1 MAKNIEPKLKK
12 IGDYLKLEE
21 DTVFTIPEYQR
32 AYSWGIDNCDKLWQ
46 DINDFVESES
56 KDRYFFG
63 TIIINCQDND
73 TKYGLIDGQ
82 QRTTTFLLLL
92 KALLVRINIAIER
105 TASDEDSASLCRGLQ
120 ERRRRIMG
128 ILYKAETEDI
138 SDKPDAAKD
147 AEICRRGIILE
158 NFSINE
164 QYKTELST
172 ILQATDY
179 ASAEARVI
187 KIKYKQKDNRYTNFF
202 RNFKFFYGNISELS
216 DSQLNSIAK
225 SITDNCEVIE
235 IKSWQVEQAIT
246 MFNSLNSDGL
256 PLYDSDII
264 SAKLYAE
271 AEKRGKEKEFAD
283 LWKQLNNCI
292 NELESTRI
300 ADINSILMARFL
312 NAGEYKFFPE
322 VILAANLTDGTKD
335 FDELTLFHE
344 SLQSGQT
351 WNKSIGNF
359 QFNISRHA
367 SKNVLNQYDRLP
379 RIERIYLAHIK
390 FDESVCEL
398 MRIDG
403 NHRLSAADD
412 VPIDFTLPFCL
423 LLFRNPSENDQFTRA
438 IFHNIN
444 AKQIPLKL
452 EENLK
457 VILESPQVF
466 SDDTLIRD
474 PSFGWKYYLAR
485 KTLQSVDFSY
495 FPAISSYISQAKCS
509 FFVDLFGFLLKNQS
523 VEENDSAISKVR
535 TQLVEVERALI
546 ESEITATTTNIA
558 VIGALAYYRLTNES
572 KYRGF
577 LSWIKKNNIG
587 NVEKLHIDDV
597 INLYDEIYKYVP
609 KKVFLARWYPAET
622 DAEYKQ
628 SVYRIDAIKEVID
641 ELGLQLTDLG
651 TRDTGTFDIREVM
664 YHDIRECDI
673 FIADLT
679 GARHNVMIEV
689 GYALKHIDTGRMV
702 FYFQETDSCK
712 NVPFDV
718 NHFSYDKIED
728 SVEIKAKTKARIMK
742 ILEQAKNGEI

>member
-1 MAKNIEPKLKK
+1 MSKNIEPKLKK

-147 AEICRRGIILE
+147 SEICHREIILE

-202 RNFKFFYGNISELS
+202 RNFKFFYGKISELS

-283 LWKQLNNCI
+283 LWKKLNNCI

-300 ADINSILMARFL
+300 ADINSILMQYMYYIRTVNKETISETGAINVTTPGLRRYFTEINKMPITDPIGMCSDMVKLAKVWKKVSEYPQMKVLLKFNENTKLFLASYFFRFDEDNITEEFVEPILECLLRLFSLLELVDVGYSSKYFKTFLFGTEVKLVSKSTTVDAITQDFNEHIRSNWDKETIWAALHDYDGNVLVYL
-312 NAGEYKFFPE
+312 NEFLFAKEKGLSFT
-322 VILAANLTDGTKD
+322 LGTKYD
-335 FDELTLFHE
+335 IEHIMPY
-344 SLQSGQT
+344 SGNNLQEIRKDAEIDSEEEFYGVV
-351 WNKSIGNF
+351 NKLGNKILLEEKINRAIGN
-359 QFNISRHA
+359 
-367 SKNVLNQYDRLP
+367 
-379 RIERIYLAHIK
+379 EW
-390 FDESVCEL
+390 
-398 MRIDG
+398 
-403 NHRLSAADD
+403 
-412 VPIDFTLPFCL
+412 
-423 LLFRNPSENDQFTRA
+423 FRTKVST
-438 IFHNIN
+438 
-444 AKQIPLKL
+444 KL
-452 EENLK
+452 ENK
-457 VILESPQVF
+457 TGYIDS
-466 SDDTLIRD
+466 
-474 PSFGWKYYLAR
+474 KYPIA
-485 KTLQSVDFSY
+485 
-495 FPAISSYISQAKCS
+495 
-509 FFVDLFGFLLKNQS
+509 
-523 VEENDSAISKVR
+523 
-535 TQLVEVERALI
+535 RAL
-546 ESEITATTTNIA
+546 
-558 VIGALAYYRLTNES
+558 VS
-572 KYRGF
+572 KYQ
-577 LSWIKKNNIG
+577 SANKPYWKK
-587 NVEKLHIDDV
+587 DD
-597 INLYDEIYKYVP
+597 IMST
-609 KKVFLARWYPAET
+609 T
-622 DAEYKQ
+622 DKA
-628 SVYRIDAIKEVID
+628 SDRIV
-641 ELGLQLTDLG
+641 
-651 TRDTGTFDIREVM
+651 RF
-664 YHDIRECDI
+664 I
-673 FIADLT
+673 F
-679 GARHNVMIEV
+679 
-689 GYALKHIDTGRMV
+689 
-702 FYFQETDSCK
+702 
-712 NVPFDV
+712 
-718 NHFSYDKIED
+718 
-728 SVEIKAKTKARIMK
+728 
-742 ILEQAKNGEI
+742 GE

>member
-1 MAKNIEPKLKK
+1 MRILGALIIVISFGK
-12 IGDYLKLEE
+12 
-21 DTVFTIPEYQR
+21 
-32 AYSWGIDNCDKLWQ
+32 

-202 RNFKFFYGNISELS
+202 RNFKFFYGKISELS

-271 AEKRGKEKEFAD
+271 AEKIGKEKEFAD

-300 ADINSILMARFL
+300 ADINSILMQYMYYIRTVNKETISETGAINVTTPGLRRYFTEVNKMPITDPIGMCSDMVKLVKVWKKVSEYPQMKVLLKFNENTKLFLASYFFRFDEDNITEELVEPILECLLRLFSLLELVDVGYSSKYFKTFLFGAEVKLVSKSTTVDAITQDFNEHIRSNWDKETIWAALHDYDGNVLVYL
-312 NAGEYKFFPE
+312 NEFLFAKEKGLSFT
-322 VILAANLTDGTKD
+322 LGTKYD
-335 FDELTLFHE
+335 IEHIMPY
-344 SLQSGQT
+344 SGNNLQEIRKDAEIDSEEEFYGVV
-351 WNKSIGNF
+351 NKLGNKILLEEKINRAIGN
-359 QFNISRHA
+359 
-367 SKNVLNQYDRLP
+367 
-379 RIERIYLAHIK
+379 EW
-390 FDESVCEL
+390 
-398 MRIDG
+398 
-403 NHRLSAADD
+403 
-412 VPIDFTLPFCL
+412 
-423 LLFRNPSENDQFTRA
+423 FRTKVST
-438 IFHNIN
+438 
-444 AKQIPLKL
+444 KL
-452 EENLK
+452 ENK
-457 VILESPQVF
+457 TGYIDS
-466 SDDTLIRD
+466 
-474 PSFGWKYYLAR
+474 KYPIA
-485 KTLQSVDFSY
+485 
-495 FPAISSYISQAKCS
+495 
-509 FFVDLFGFLLKNQS
+509 
-523 VEENDSAISKVR
+523 
-535 TQLVEVERALI
+535 RAL
-546 ESEITATTTNIA
+546 
-558 VIGALAYYRLTNES
+558 VS
-572 KYRGF
+572 KYQ
-577 LSWIKKNNIG
+577 SANKPYWKK
-587 NVEKLHIDDV
+587 DD
-597 INLYDEIYKYVP
+597 IMS
-609 KKVFLARWYPAET
+609 AT
-622 DAEYKQ
+622 DKA
-628 SVYRIDAIKEVID
+628 SDRIVS
-641 ELGLQLTDLG
+641 
-651 TRDTGTFDIREVM
+651 F
-664 YHDIRECDI
+664 I
-673 FIADLT
+673 F
-679 GARHNVMIEV
+679 
-689 GYALKHIDTGRMV
+689 
-702 FYFQETDSCK
+702 
-712 NVPFDV
+712 
-718 NHFSYDKIED
+718 
-728 SVEIKAKTKARIMK
+728 
-742 ILEQAKNGEI
+742 GE

>member
-202 RNFKFFYGNISELS
+202 RNFKFFYGKISELS

-300 ADINSILMARFL
+300 ADINSILMQYMYYIRTVNKETISETGAINVTTPGLRRYFTEINKMPITDPIGMCSDMVKLAKVWKKVSEYPQMKVLLKFNENTKLFLASYFFRFDEDNITEELVEPILECLLRLFSLLELVDVGYSSKYFKTFLFGAEVKLVSKSTTVDAITQDFNEHIRSNWDKETIWAALHDYDGNVLVYL
-312 NAGEYKFFPE
+312 NEFLFAKEKGLSFT
-322 VILAANLTDGTKD
+322 LGTKYD
-335 FDELTLFHE
+335 IEHIMPY
-344 SLQSGQT
+344 SGNNLQEIRKDAEIDSEEEFYGVV
-351 WNKSIGNF
+351 NKLGNKILLEEKINRAIGN
-359 QFNISRHA
+359 
-367 SKNVLNQYDRLP
+367 
-379 RIERIYLAHIK
+379 E
-390 FDESVCEL
+390 C
-398 MRIDG
+398 
-403 NHRLSAADD
+403 
-412 VPIDFTLPFCL
+412 
-423 LLFRNPSENDQFTRA
+423 FRTKVST
-438 IFHNIN
+438 
-444 AKQIPLKL
+444 KL
-452 EENLK
+452 ENK
-457 VILESPQVF
+457 TGYIDS
-466 SDDTLIRD
+466 
-474 PSFGWKYYLAR
+474 KYPIA
-485 KTLQSVDFSY
+485 
-495 FPAISSYISQAKCS
+495 
-509 FFVDLFGFLLKNQS
+509 
-523 VEENDSAISKVR
+523 
-535 TQLVEVERALI
+535 RAL
-546 ESEITATTTNIA
+546 
-558 VIGALAYYRLTNES
+558 VS
-572 KYRGF
+572 KYQ
-577 LSWIKKNNIG
+577 SANKPYWKK
-587 NVEKLHIDDV
+587 DD
-597 INLYDEIYKYVP
+597 IMS
-609 KKVFLARWYPAET
+609 AT
-622 DAEYKQ
+622 DKA
-628 SVYRIDAIKEVID
+628 SDRTVR
-641 ELGLQLTDLG
+641 
-651 TRDTGTFDIREVM
+651 F
-664 YHDIRECDI
+664 I
-673 FIADLT
+673 F
-679 GARHNVMIEV
+679 
-689 GYALKHIDTGRMV
+689 
-702 FYFQETDSCK
+702 
-712 NVPFDV
+712 
-718 NHFSYDKIED
+718 
-728 SVEIKAKTKARIMK
+728 
-742 ILEQAKNGEI
+742 GE

>member
-46 DINDFVESES
+46 DISDFVESES

-202 RNFKFFYGNISELS
+202 RNFKFFYGKISELS

-271 AEKRGKEKEFAD
+271 AEIRGKEKEFAD

-300 ADINSILMARFL
+300 ADINSILMQYMYYIRTVNKETISETGAINVTTPGLRRYFTEINKMPITDPIGMCSDMVKLAKVWKKVSEYPQMKVLLKFNENTKLFLASYFFRFDEDNITEELVEPILECLLRLFSLLELVDVGYSSKYFKTFLFGAEVKLVSKSTTVDAITQDFNEHIRFNWDKETIWAALHDYDGNVLVYL
-312 NAGEYKFFPE
+312 NEFLFAKEKGLSFT
-322 VILAANLTDGTKD
+322 LGTKYD
-335 FDELTLFHE
+335 IEHIMPY
-344 SLQSGQT
+344 SGNNLQEIRKDAEIDSEEEFYGVV
-351 WNKSIGNF
+351 NKLGNKILLEEKINRAIGN
-359 QFNISRHA
+359 
-367 SKNVLNQYDRLP
+367 
-379 RIERIYLAHIK
+379 EW
-390 FDESVCEL
+390 
-398 MRIDG
+398 
-403 NHRLSAADD
+403 
-412 VPIDFTLPFCL
+412 
-423 LLFRNPSENDQFTRA
+423 FRTKVST
-438 IFHNIN
+438 
-444 AKQIPLKL
+444 KL
-452 EENLK
+452 ENK
-457 VILESPQVF
+457 TGYIDS
-466 SDDTLIRD
+466 
-474 PSFGWKYYLAR
+474 KYPIA
-485 KTLQSVDFSY
+485 
-495 FPAISSYISQAKCS
+495 
-509 FFVDLFGFLLKNQS
+509 
-523 VEENDSAISKVR
+523 
-535 TQLVEVERALI
+535 RAL
-546 ESEITATTTNIA
+546 
-558 VIGALAYYRLTNES
+558 VS
-572 KYRGF
+572 KYQ
-577 LSWIKKNNIG
+577 SANKPYWKK
-587 NVEKLHIDDV
+587 DD
-597 INLYDEIYKYVP
+597 IMS
-609 KKVFLARWYPAET
+609 AT
-622 DAEYKQ
+622 DKA
-628 SVYRIDAIKEVID
+628 SDRIV
-641 ELGLQLTDLG
+641 
-651 TRDTGTFDIREVM
+651 RF
-664 YHDIRECDI
+664 I
-673 FIADLT
+673 F
-679 GARHNVMIEV
+679 
-689 GYALKHIDTGRMV
+689 
-702 FYFQETDSCK
+702 
-712 NVPFDV
+712 
-718 NHFSYDKIED
+718 
-728 SVEIKAKTKARIMK
+728 
-742 ILEQAKNGEI
+742 GE

>member
-1 MAKNIEPKLKK
+1 MSKNIEPKLKK

-147 AEICRRGIILE
+147 SEICHREIILE

-202 RNFKFFYGNISELS
+202 RNFKFFYGKISELS

-283 LWKQLNNCI
+283 LWKKLNNCI

-300 ADINSILMARFL
+300 ADINSILMQYMYYIRTVNKETISETGAINVTTPGLRRYFTEINKMPITDPIGMCSDMVKLAKVWKKVSEYPQMKVLLKFNENTKLFL
-312 NAGEYKFFPE
+312 ASYFFR
-322 VILAANLTDGTKD
+322 
-335 FDELTLFHE
+335 FDED
-344 SLQSGQT
+344 
-351 WNKSIGNF
+351 
-359 QFNISRHA
+359 NITEEF
-367 SKNVLNQYDRLP
+367 V
-379 RIERIYLAHIK
+379 E
-390 FDESVCEL
+390 
-398 MRIDG
+398 
-403 NHRLSAADD
+403 
-412 VPIDFTLPFCL
+412 PILECL
-423 LLFRNPSENDQFTRA
+423 LRLFSLWELETPVLLTYEKLCITTLGSA
-438 IFHNIN
+438 IF
-444 AKQIPLKL
+444 LL
-452 EENLK
+452 
-457 VILESPQVF
+457 
-466 SDDTLIRD
+466 R
-474 PSFGWKYYLAR
+474 
-485 KTLQSVDFSY
+485 
-495 FPAISSYISQAKCS
+495 ISQ
-509 FFVDLFGFLLKNQS
+509 GQ
-523 VEENDSAISKVR
+523 
-535 TQLVEVERALI
+535 
-546 ESEITATTTNIA
+546 
-558 VIGALAYYRLTNES
+558 
-572 KYRGF
+572 
-577 LSWIKKNNIG
+577 
-587 NVEKLHIDDV
+587 
-597 INLYDEIYKYVP
+597 
-609 KKVFLARWYPAET
+609 
-622 DAEYKQ
+622 
-628 SVYRIDAIKEVID
+628 
-641 ELGLQLTDLG
+641 
-651 TRDTGTFDIREVM
+651 DTM
-664 YHDIRECDI
+664 
-673 FIADLT
+673 
-679 GARHNVMIEV
+679 
-689 GYALKHIDTGRMV
+689 
-702 FYFQETDSCK
+702 
-712 NVPFDV
+712 
-718 NHFSYDKIED
+718 
-728 SVEIKAKTKARIMK
+728 
-742 ILEQAKNGEI
+742 

>member
-202 RNFKFFYGNISELS
+202 RNFKFFYGKISELS

-283 LWKQLNNCI
+283 LWKQLNNCV
-292 NELESTRI
+292 NELGSTRI
-300 ADINSILMARFL
+300 ADINSILMQYMYYIRTVNKETISETGAINVTTPGLRRYFTEINKMPITDPIGMCSDMVKLAKVWKKVSEYPQMKVLLKFNENTKLFLASYFFRFDEDNITEELVEPILECLLRLFSLLELVDVGYSSKYFKTFLFGVEVKLVSKSTTVDAITQDFNEHIRSNWDKETIWAALHDYDRNVLVYL
-312 NAGEYKFFPE
+312 NEFLFAKEKGLSFT
-322 VILAANLTDGTKD
+322 LGTKYD
-335 FDELTLFHE
+335 IEHIMPY
-344 SLQSGQT
+344 SGNNLQEIRKDAEIDSEEEFYGVV
-351 WNKSIGNF
+351 NKLGNKILLEEKINRAIGN
-359 QFNISRHA
+359 
-367 SKNVLNQYDRLP
+367 
-379 RIERIYLAHIK
+379 EW
-390 FDESVCEL
+390 
-398 MRIDG
+398 
-403 NHRLSAADD
+403 
-412 VPIDFTLPFCL
+412 
-423 LLFRNPSENDQFTRA
+423 FRTKVST
-438 IFHNIN
+438 
-444 AKQIPLKL
+444 KL
-452 EENLK
+452 ENK
-457 VILESPQVF
+457 TGYIDS
-466 SDDTLIRD
+466 
-474 PSFGWKYYLAR
+474 KYSIA
-485 KTLQSVDFSY
+485 
-495 FPAISSYISQAKCS
+495 
-509 FFVDLFGFLLKNQS
+509 
-523 VEENDSAISKVR
+523 
-535 TQLVEVERALI
+535 RAL
-546 ESEITATTTNIA
+546 
-558 VIGALAYYRLTNES
+558 VS
-572 KYRGF
+572 KYQ
-577 LSWIKKNNIG
+577 SANKPYWKK
-587 NVEKLHIDDV
+587 DD
-597 INLYDEIYKYVP
+597 IMS
-609 KKVFLARWYPAET
+609 AT
-622 DAEYKQ
+622 DKA
-628 SVYRIDAIKEVID
+628 SDRIV
-641 ELGLQLTDLG
+641 
-651 TRDTGTFDIREVM
+651 RF
-664 YHDIRECDI
+664 I
-673 FIADLT
+673 F
-679 GARHNVMIEV
+679 
-689 GYALKHIDTGRMV
+689 
-702 FYFQETDSCK
+702 
-712 NVPFDV
+712 
-718 NHFSYDKIED
+718 
-728 SVEIKAKTKARIMK
+728 
-742 ILEQAKNGEI
+742 GE

>member
-202 RNFKFFYGNISELS
+202 RNFKFFYGKISELS

-300 ADINSILMARFL
+300 ADINSILMQYMYYIRTVNKETISETGAINVTTPGLRRYFTEINKMPITDPIGMCSDMVKLVKVWKKVSEYPQMKVLLKFNENTKLFLASYFFRFDEDNITEELVEPILECLLRLFSLLELVDVGYSSKYFKTFLFGVEVKLVSKSTTVDAITQDFNEHIRSNWDKETIWAALHDYDGNVLVYL
-312 NAGEYKFFPE
+312 NEFLFAKEKGLSFT
-322 VILAANLTDGTKD
+322 LGTKYD
-335 FDELTLFHE
+335 IEHIMPY
-344 SLQSGQT
+344 SGNNLQEIRKDAEIDSEEEFYGVV
-351 WNKSIGNF
+351 NKLGNKILLEEKINRAIGN
-359 QFNISRHA
+359 
-367 SKNVLNQYDRLP
+367 
-379 RIERIYLAHIK
+379 EW
-390 FDESVCEL
+390 
-398 MRIDG
+398 
-403 NHRLSAADD
+403 
-412 VPIDFTLPFCL
+412 
-423 LLFRNPSENDQFTRA
+423 FRTKVST
-438 IFHNIN
+438 
-444 AKQIPLKL
+444 KL
-452 EENLK
+452 ENK
-457 VILESPQVF
+457 TGYIDS
-466 SDDTLIRD
+466 
-474 PSFGWKYYLAR
+474 KYPIA
-485 KTLQSVDFSY
+485 
-495 FPAISSYISQAKCS
+495 
-509 FFVDLFGFLLKNQS
+509 
-523 VEENDSAISKVR
+523 
-535 TQLVEVERALI
+535 RAL
-546 ESEITATTTNIA
+546 
-558 VIGALAYYRLTNES
+558 VS
-572 KYRGF
+572 KYQ
-577 LSWIKKNNIG
+577 SANKPYWKK
-587 NVEKLHIDDV
+587 DD
-597 INLYDEIYKYVP
+597 IMST
-609 KKVFLARWYPAET
+609 T
-622 DAEYKQ
+622 DKA
-628 SVYRIDAIKEVID
+628 SDRIVS
-641 ELGLQLTDLG
+641 
-651 TRDTGTFDIREVM
+651 F
-664 YHDIRECDI
+664 I
-673 FIADLT
+673 F
-679 GARHNVMIEV
+679 
-689 GYALKHIDTGRMV
+689 
-702 FYFQETDSCK
+702 
-712 NVPFDV
+712 
-718 NHFSYDKIED
+718 
-728 SVEIKAKTKARIMK
+728 
-742 ILEQAKNGEI
+742 GE

>member
-21 DTVFTIPEYQR
+21 DTVFTIPEYQS

-202 RNFKFFYGNISELS
+202 RNFKFFYGKISELS

-300 ADINSILMARFL
+300 ADINSILMQYMYYIRTVNKETISETGAINVTTPGLRRYFTEINKMPITDPIGMCSDMVKLAKVWKKVSEYPQMKVLLKFNENTKLFLASYFFRFDEDNITEELVEPILECLLRLFSLLELVDVGYSSKYFKTFLFGAEVKLVSKSTTVDAITQDFNEHIRSNWDKETIWADLHDYDGNVLVYL
-312 NAGEYKFFPE
+312 NEFLFAKEKGLSFT
-322 VILAANLTDGTKD
+322 LGTKYD
-335 FDELTLFHE
+335 IEHIMPY
-344 SLQSGQT
+344 SGNNLQEIRKDAEIDSEEEFYDVV
-351 WNKSIGNF
+351 NKLGNKILLEEKINRAIGN
-359 QFNISRHA
+359 
-367 SKNVLNQYDRLP
+367 
-379 RIERIYLAHIK
+379 EW
-390 FDESVCEL
+390 
-398 MRIDG
+398 
-403 NHRLSAADD
+403 
-412 VPIDFTLPFCL
+412 
-423 LLFRNPSENDQFTRA
+423 FRTKVST
-438 IFHNIN
+438 
-444 AKQIPLKL
+444 KL
-452 EENLK
+452 ENK
-457 VILESPQVF
+457 TGYIDS
-466 SDDTLIRD
+466 
-474 PSFGWKYYLAR
+474 KYPIA
-485 KTLQSVDFSY
+485 
-495 FPAISSYISQAKCS
+495 
-509 FFVDLFGFLLKNQS
+509 
-523 VEENDSAISKVR
+523 
-535 TQLVEVERALI
+535 RAL
-546 ESEITATTTNIA
+546 
-558 VIGALAYYRLTNES
+558 VS
-572 KYRGF
+572 KYQ
-577 LSWIKKNNIG
+577 SANKPYWKK
-587 NVEKLHIDDV
+587 DD
-597 INLYDEIYKYVP
+597 IMS
-609 KKVFLARWYPAET
+609 AT
-622 DAEYKQ
+622 DKA
-628 SVYRIDAIKEVID
+628 SDRIV
-641 ELGLQLTDLG
+641 
-651 TRDTGTFDIREVM
+651 RF
-664 YHDIRECDI
+664 I
-673 FIADLT
+673 F
-679 GARHNVMIEV
+679 
-689 GYALKHIDTGRMV
+689 
-702 FYFQETDSCK
+702 
-712 NVPFDV
+712 
-718 NHFSYDKIED
+718 
-728 SVEIKAKTKARIMK
+728 
-742 ILEQAKNGEI
+742 GE

>member
-202 RNFKFFYGNISELS
+202 RNFKFFYGKISELS

-225 SITDNCEVIE
+225 SITANCEVIE

-300 ADINSILMARFL
+300 ADINSILMQYMYYIRTVNKETISETGAINVTTPGLRRYFTEINKMPITDPIGMCSDMVKLAKVWKKVSEYTQMKVLLKFNENTKLFLASYFFRFDEDNITEELVEPILECLLRLFSLLELVDVGYSSKYFKTFLFGVEVKLVSKSTTVDAITQDFNEHIRSNWDKETIWAALHDYDGNVLVYL
-312 NAGEYKFFPE
+312 NEFLFAKEKGLSFT
-322 VILAANLTDGTKD
+322 LGTKYD
-335 FDELTLFHE
+335 IEHIMPY
-344 SLQSGQT
+344 SGNNLQEIRKDAEIDSEEEFYGVV
-351 WNKSIGNF
+351 NKLGNKILLEEKINRAIGN
-359 QFNISRHA
+359 
-367 SKNVLNQYDRLP
+367 
-379 RIERIYLAHIK
+379 EW
-390 FDESVCEL
+390 
-398 MRIDG
+398 
-403 NHRLSAADD
+403 
-412 VPIDFTLPFCL
+412 
-423 LLFRNPSENDQFTRA
+423 FRTKVST
-438 IFHNIN
+438 
-444 AKQIPLKL
+444 KL
-452 EENLK
+452 ENK
-457 VILESPQVF
+457 TGYIDS
-466 SDDTLIRD
+466 
-474 PSFGWKYYLAR
+474 KYPIA
-485 KTLQSVDFSY
+485 
-495 FPAISSYISQAKCS
+495 
-509 FFVDLFGFLLKNQS
+509 
-523 VEENDSAISKVR
+523 
-535 TQLVEVERALI
+535 RAL
-546 ESEITATTTNIA
+546 
-558 VIGALAYYRLTNES
+558 VS
-572 KYRGF
+572 KYQ
-577 LSWIKKNNIG
+577 SANKPYWKK
-587 NVEKLHIDDV
+587 DD
-597 INLYDEIYKYVP
+597 IMS
-609 KKVFLARWYPAET
+609 AT
-622 DAEYKQ
+622 DKA
-628 SVYRIDAIKEVID
+628 SDRTVR
-641 ELGLQLTDLG
+641 
-651 TRDTGTFDIREVM
+651 F
-664 YHDIRECDI
+664 I
-673 FIADLT
+673 F
-679 GARHNVMIEV
+679 
-689 GYALKHIDTGRMV
+689 
-702 FYFQETDSCK
+702 
-712 NVPFDV
+712 
-718 NHFSYDKIED
+718 
-728 SVEIKAKTKARIMK
+728 
-742 ILEQAKNGEI
+742 GE

>member
-202 RNFKFFYGNISELS
+202 RNFKFFYGKISELS

-300 ADINSILMARFL
+300 ADINSILMQYMYYIRTVNKETISETGAINVTTPGLRRYFTEVNKMPITDPIGMCSDMVKLVKVWKKVSEYPQMKVLLKFNENTKLFLASYFFRFDEDNITEELVEPILECLLRLFSLLELVDVGYSSKYFKTFLFGAEVKLVSKSTTVDAITQDFNEHIRSNWDKETIWAALHDYDGNVLVYL
-312 NAGEYKFFPE
+312 NEFLFAKEKGLSFT
-322 VILAANLTDGTKD
+322 LGTKYD
-335 FDELTLFHE
+335 IEHIMPY
-344 SLQSGQT
+344 SGNNLQEIRKDAEIDSEEEFYGVV
-351 WNKSIGNF
+351 NKLGNKILLEEKINRAIGN
-359 QFNISRHA
+359 
-367 SKNVLNQYDRLP
+367 KW
-379 RIERIYLAHIK
+379 
-390 FDESVCEL
+390 
-398 MRIDG
+398 
-403 NHRLSAADD
+403 
-412 VPIDFTLPFCL
+412 
-423 LLFRNPSENDQFTRA
+423 FRTKVST
-438 IFHNIN
+438 
-444 AKQIPLKL
+444 KL
-452 EENLK
+452 EK
-457 VILESPQVF
+457 KTGYIDS
-466 SDDTLIRD
+466 
-474 PSFGWKYYLAR
+474 KYPIA
-485 KTLQSVDFSY
+485 
-495 FPAISSYISQAKCS
+495 
-509 FFVDLFGFLLKNQS
+509 
-523 VEENDSAISKVR
+523 
-535 TQLVEVERALI
+535 RAL
-546 ESEITATTTNIA
+546 
-558 VIGALAYYRLTNES
+558 VS
-572 KYRGF
+572 KYQ
-577 LSWIKKNNIG
+577 SANKPYWKK
-587 NVEKLHIDDV
+587 DD
-597 INLYDEIYKYVP
+597 IMS
-609 KKVFLARWYPAET
+609 AT
-622 DAEYKQ
+622 DKA
-628 SVYRIDAIKEVID
+628 SDRIV
-641 ELGLQLTDLG
+641 
-651 TRDTGTFDIREVM
+651 RF
-664 YHDIRECDI
+664 I
-673 FIADLT
+673 F
-679 GARHNVMIEV
+679 
-689 GYALKHIDTGRMV
+689 
-702 FYFQETDSCK
+702 
-712 NVPFDV
+712 
-718 NHFSYDKIED
+718 
-728 SVEIKAKTKARIMK
+728 
-742 ILEQAKNGEI
+742 GE

>member
-179 ASAEARVI
+179 TSAEARVI

-202 RNFKFFYGNISELS
+202 RNFKFFYGKISELS

-300 ADINSILMARFL
+300 ADINSILMQYMYYIRTVNKETISETGAINVTTPGLRRYFTEINKMPITDPIGMCSDMVKLAKVWKKVSEYPQMKVLLKFNENTKLFLASYFFRFDEDNITEELVEPILECLLRLFSLLELVDVGYSSKYFKTFLFGAEVKLVSKSTTVDAITQDFNEHIRSNWDKETIWAALHDYDGNVLVYL
-312 NAGEYKFFPE
+312 NEFLFAKEKGLSFT
-322 VILAANLTDGTKD
+322 LGTKYD
-335 FDELTLFHE
+335 IEHIMPY
-344 SLQSGQT
+344 SGNNLQEIRKDAEIDSEEEFYGVV
-351 WNKSIGNF
+351 NKLGNK
-359 QFNISRHA
+359 I
-367 SKNVLNQYDRLP
+367 
-379 RIERIYLAHIK
+379 
-390 FDESVCEL
+390 
-398 MRIDG
+398 
-403 NHRLSAADD
+403 
-412 VPIDFTLPFCL
+412 L
-423 LLFRNPSENDQFTRA
+423 LEEKINRA
-438 IFHNIN
+438 IGSEWFRT
-444 AKQIPLKL
+444 KVSTKL
-452 EENLK
+452 ENK
-457 VILESPQVF
+457 TGYIDS
-466 SDDTLIRD
+466 
-474 PSFGWKYYLAR
+474 KYPIA
-485 KTLQSVDFSY
+485 
-495 FPAISSYISQAKCS
+495 
-509 FFVDLFGFLLKNQS
+509 
-523 VEENDSAISKVR
+523 
-535 TQLVEVERALI
+535 RAL
-546 ESEITATTTNIA
+546 
-558 VIGALAYYRLTNES
+558 VS
-572 KYRGF
+572 KYQ
-577 LSWIKKNNIG
+577 SANKPYWKK
-587 NVEKLHIDDV
+587 DD
-597 INLYDEIYKYVP
+597 IMS
-609 KKVFLARWYPAET
+609 AT
-622 DAEYKQ
+622 DKA
-628 SVYRIDAIKEVID
+628 SDRIV
-641 ELGLQLTDLG
+641 
-651 TRDTGTFDIREVM
+651 RF
-664 YHDIRECDI
+664 I
-673 FIADLT
+673 F
-679 GARHNVMIEV
+679 
-689 GYALKHIDTGRMV
+689 
-702 FYFQETDSCK
+702 
-712 NVPFDV
+712 
-718 NHFSYDKIED
+718 
-728 SVEIKAKTKARIMK
+728 
-742 ILEQAKNGEI
+742 GE

>member
-202 RNFKFFYGNISELS
+202 RNFKFFYGKISELS

-300 ADINSILMARFL
+300 ADINSILMQYMYYIRTVNKETISETGAINVTTPGLRRYFTEINKMPITDPIGMCSDMVKLAKVWKKVSEYPQMKVLLKFNENTKLFLASYFFRFDEDNITEELVEPILECLLRLFSLLELVDVGYSSKYFKTFLFGAEVKLVSKSTTVDAITQDFNEHIRSNWDKETIWAALHDYDGNVLVYL
-312 NAGEYKFFPE
+312 NEFLFAKEKGLSFT
-322 VILAANLTDGTKD
+322 LGTKYD
-335 FDELTLFHE
+335 IEHIMPY
-344 SLQSGQT
+344 SGNNLQEIRKDAEIDSEEEFYGVV
-351 WNKSIGNF
+351 NKLGNKILLEEKINRAIGN
-359 QFNISRHA
+359 
-367 SKNVLNQYDRLP
+367 
-379 RIERIYLAHIK
+379 EW
-390 FDESVCEL
+390 
-398 MRIDG
+398 
-403 NHRLSAADD
+403 
-412 VPIDFTLPFCL
+412 
-423 LLFRNPSENDQFTRA
+423 FRTKVST
-438 IFHNIN
+438 
-444 AKQIPLKL
+444 KL
-452 EENLK
+452 ENK
-457 VILESPQVF
+457 TGYIDS
-466 SDDTLIRD
+466 
-474 PSFGWKYYLAR
+474 KYPIA
-485 KTLQSVDFSY
+485 
-495 FPAISSYISQAKCS
+495 
-509 FFVDLFGFLLKNQS
+509 
-523 VEENDSAISKVR
+523 
-535 TQLVEVERALI
+535 RAL
-546 ESEITATTTNIA
+546 
-558 VIGALAYYRLTNES
+558 VS
-572 KYRGF
+572 KYQ
-577 LSWIKKNNIG
+577 STNKPYWKK
-587 NVEKLHIDDV
+587 DD
-597 INLYDEIYKYVP
+597 IMS
-609 KKVFLARWYPAET
+609 AT
-622 DAEYKQ
+622 DKA
-628 SVYRIDAIKEVID
+628 SNRIV
-641 ELGLQLTDLG
+641 
-651 TRDTGTFDIREVM
+651 RF
-664 YHDIRECDI
+664 I
-673 FIADLT
+673 F
-679 GARHNVMIEV
+679 
-689 GYALKHIDTGRMV
+689 
-702 FYFQETDSCK
+702 
-712 NVPFDV
+712 
-718 NHFSYDKIED
+718 
-728 SVEIKAKTKARIMK
+728 
-742 ILEQAKNGEI
+742 GE

>member
-56 KDRYFFG
+56 RDRYFFG

-92 KALLVRINIAIER
+92 KALLIRINVAIER

-138 SDKPDAAKD
+138 SDRPDAAKD
-147 AEICRRGIILE
+147 AEICRHGLILE

-164 QYKTELST
+164 QYKTELAT

-202 RNFKFFYGNISELS
+202 RNFKYFYGMIRELS

-292 NELESTRI
+292 NELESIRI
-300 ADINSILMARFL
+300 ADINSILMQYMYYIRTVNKETISETGAVNVTTPGLRRYFTEINKRPITDPIGMCSDMMKLAKAWKRVSEYPQMKVLLKFNENTKLFLAGYFFRFDEDHITEEI
-312 NAGEYKFFPE
+312 AEP
-322 VILAANLTDGTKD
+322 ILACLLRLFSLLELVDVGYSSKYFKTFLFGAEAKFVSKSTAVDEIIHDFNEHIRSNWDKETIRAALQDYDGNVLVYLNEYLFAKEKGLDFTLGTKYD
-335 FDELTLFHE
+335 IEHIMPY
-344 SLQSGQT
+344 SGNNLQEIRKDAEIDSEEEFYSIV
-351 WNKSIGNF
+351 NKLGNKILLEEKINRAIGNEWF
-359 QFNISRHA
+359 RTKISTKLENKTGYID
-367 SKNVLNQYDRLP
+367 SKYPIARALVSKYQNADKPYWKKED
-379 RIERIYLAHIK
+379 II
-390 FDESVCEL
+390 
-398 MRIDG
+398 
-403 NHRLSAADD
+403 SAADKASD
-412 VPIDFTLPFCL
+412 RIVGF
-423 LLFRNPSENDQFTRA
+423 
-438 IFHNIN
+438 IF
-444 AKQIPLKL
+444 
-452 EENLK
+452 
-457 VILESPQVF
+457 
-466 SDDTLIRD
+466 
-474 PSFGWKYYLAR
+474 G
-485 KTLQSVDFSY
+485 
-495 FPAISSYISQAKCS
+495 
-509 FFVDLFGFLLKNQS
+509 
-523 VEENDSAISKVR
+523 
-535 TQLVEVERALI
+535 
-546 ESEITATTTNIA
+546 
-558 VIGALAYYRLTNES
+558 
-572 KYRGF
+572 
-577 LSWIKKNNIG
+577 
-587 NVEKLHIDDV
+587 
-597 INLYDEIYKYVP
+597 
-609 KKVFLARWYPAET
+609 
-622 DAEYKQ
+622 EY
-628 SVYRIDAIKEVID
+628 
-641 ELGLQLTDLG
+641 
-651 TRDTGTFDIREVM
+651 
-664 YHDIRECDI
+664 
-673 FIADLT
+673 
-679 GARHNVMIEV
+679 
-689 GYALKHIDTGRMV
+689 
-702 FYFQETDSCK
+702 
-712 NVPFDV
+712 
-718 NHFSYDKIED
+718 
-728 SVEIKAKTKARIMK
+728 
-742 ILEQAKNGEI
+742 

>member
-63 TIIINCQDND
+63 TIIINCQNND

-202 RNFKFFYGNISELS
+202 RNFKFFYGKISELS

-300 ADINSILMARFL
+300 ADINSILMQYMYYIRTVNKETISETGAINVTTPGLRRYFTEINKMPITDPIGMCSDMVKLVKVWKKVSEYPQMKVLLKFNENTKLFLASYFFRFDEDNITEELVEPILECLLRLFSLLELVDVGYSSKYFKTFLFGAEVKLVSKSTTVDAITQDFNEHIRSNWDKETIWATLHDYDGNVLAYL
-312 NAGEYKFFPE
+312 NEFLFAKEKGLSFT
-322 VILAANLTDGTKD
+322 LGTKYD
-335 FDELTLFHE
+335 IEHIMPY
-344 SLQSGQT
+344 SGNNLQEIRKDAEIDSEEEFYGVV
-351 WNKSIGNF
+351 NKLGNKILLEEKINRAIGN
-359 QFNISRHA
+359 
-367 SKNVLNQYDRLP
+367 
-379 RIERIYLAHIK
+379 EW
-390 FDESVCEL
+390 
-398 MRIDG
+398 
-403 NHRLSAADD
+403 
-412 VPIDFTLPFCL
+412 
-423 LLFRNPSENDQFTRA
+423 FRTKVST
-438 IFHNIN
+438 
-444 AKQIPLKL
+444 KL
-452 EENLK
+452 ENK
-457 VILESPQVF
+457 TGYIDS
-466 SDDTLIRD
+466 
-474 PSFGWKYYLAR
+474 KYPIA
-485 KTLQSVDFSY
+485 
-495 FPAISSYISQAKCS
+495 
-509 FFVDLFGFLLKNQS
+509 
-523 VEENDSAISKVR
+523 
-535 TQLVEVERALI
+535 RAL
-546 ESEITATTTNIA
+546 
-558 VIGALAYYRLTNES
+558 VS
-572 KYRGF
+572 KYQ
-577 LSWIKKNNIG
+577 SANKPYWKK
-587 NVEKLHIDDV
+587 DD
-597 INLYDEIYKYVP
+597 IMS
-609 KKVFLARWYPAET
+609 AT
-622 DAEYKQ
+622 DKA
-628 SVYRIDAIKEVID
+628 SDRIV
-641 ELGLQLTDLG
+641 
-651 TRDTGTFDIREVM
+651 RF
-664 YHDIRECDI
+664 I
-673 FIADLT
+673 F
-679 GARHNVMIEV
+679 
-689 GYALKHIDTGRMV
+689 
-702 FYFQETDSCK
+702 
-712 NVPFDV
+712 
-718 NHFSYDKIED
+718 
-728 SVEIKAKTKARIMK
+728 
-742 ILEQAKNGEI
+742 GE

>member
-12 IGDYLKLEE
+12 IGNYLKLEE

-105 TASDEDSASLCRGLQ
+105 TASDEDSTSLCRGLQ

-202 RNFKFFYGNISELS
+202 RNFKFFYGKISELS

-271 AEKRGKEKEFAD
+271 AEKRGKEKEFTD

-300 ADINSILMARFL
+300 ADIHSILMQYMYYIRTVNKETISETGAINVTTPGLRRYFTEINKMPITDPIGMCSDMVKLAKVWKKVSEYPQMKVLLKFNENTKLFLASYFFRFDEDNITEELVEPILECLLRLFSLLELVDVGYSSKYFKTFLFGAEVKLVSKSTTVDAITQDFNEHIRSNWDKETIWAALHDYDGNVLVYL
-312 NAGEYKFFPE
+312 NEFLFAKEKGLSFT
-322 VILAANLTDGTKD
+322 LGTKYD
-335 FDELTLFHE
+335 IEHIMPYSGNNLQEIRKDAEIE
-344 SLQSGQT
+344 SEEEFYGVV
-351 WNKSIGNF
+351 NKLGNKILLEEKINRAIGN
-359 QFNISRHA
+359 
-367 SKNVLNQYDRLP
+367 
-379 RIERIYLAHIK
+379 EW
-390 FDESVCEL
+390 
-398 MRIDG
+398 
-403 NHRLSAADD
+403 
-412 VPIDFTLPFCL
+412 
-423 LLFRNPSENDQFTRA
+423 FRTKVST
-438 IFHNIN
+438 
-444 AKQIPLKL
+444 KL
-452 EENLK
+452 ENK
-457 VILESPQVF
+457 TGYIDS
-466 SDDTLIRD
+466 
-474 PSFGWKYYLAR
+474 KYPIA
-485 KTLQSVDFSY
+485 
-495 FPAISSYISQAKCS
+495 
-509 FFVDLFGFLLKNQS
+509 
-523 VEENDSAISKVR
+523 
-535 TQLVEVERALI
+535 RALI
-546 ESEITATTTNIA
+546 
-558 VIGALAYYRLTNES
+558 S
-572 KYRGF
+572 KYQ
-577 LSWIKKNNIG
+577 STNKPYWKK
-587 NVEKLHIDDV
+587 DD
-597 INLYDEIYKYVP
+597 IMS
-609 KKVFLARWYPAET
+609 AT
-622 DAEYKQ
+622 DKA
-628 SVYRIDAIKEVID
+628 SNRIV
-641 ELGLQLTDLG
+641 
-651 TRDTGTFDIREVM
+651 RF
-664 YHDIRECDI
+664 I
-673 FIADLT
+673 F
-679 GARHNVMIEV
+679 
-689 GYALKHIDTGRMV
+689 
-702 FYFQETDSCK
+702 
-712 NVPFDV
+712 
-718 NHFSYDKIED
+718 
-728 SVEIKAKTKARIMK
+728 
-742 ILEQAKNGEI
+742 GE

>member
-1 MAKNIEPKLKK
+1 MAKNIESKLKK

-202 RNFKFFYGNISELS
+202 RNFKFFYGKISELS

-300 ADINSILMARFL
+300 ADINSILMQYMYYIRTVNKETISETGAINVTTPGLRRYFTEVNKMPITDPIGMCSDMVKLVKVWKKVSEYPQMKVLLKFNENTKLFLASYFFRFDEDNITEELVEPILECLLRLFSLLELVDVGYSSKYFKTFLFGAEVKLVSKSTTVDAITQDFNEHIRSNWDKETIWSALHDYDGNVLVYL
-312 NAGEYKFFPE
+312 NEFLFAKEKGLSFT
-322 VILAANLTDGTKD
+322 LGTKYD
-335 FDELTLFHE
+335 IEHIMPY
-344 SLQSGQT
+344 SGNNLQEIRKDAEIDSEEEFYGVV
-351 WNKSIGNF
+351 NKLGNKILLEEKINRAIGN
-359 QFNISRHA
+359 
-367 SKNVLNQYDRLP
+367 
-379 RIERIYLAHIK
+379 EW
-390 FDESVCEL
+390 
-398 MRIDG
+398 
-403 NHRLSAADD
+403 
-412 VPIDFTLPFCL
+412 
-423 LLFRNPSENDQFTRA
+423 FRTKVST
-438 IFHNIN
+438 
-444 AKQIPLKL
+444 KL
-452 EENLK
+452 ENK
-457 VILESPQVF
+457 TGYIDS
-466 SDDTLIRD
+466 
-474 PSFGWKYYLAR
+474 KYPIA
-485 KTLQSVDFSY
+485 
-495 FPAISSYISQAKCS
+495 
-509 FFVDLFGFLLKNQS
+509 
-523 VEENDSAISKVR
+523 
-535 TQLVEVERALI
+535 RAL
-546 ESEITATTTNIA
+546 
-558 VIGALAYYRLTNES
+558 VS
-572 KYRGF
+572 KYQ
-577 LSWIKKNNIG
+577 SANKPYWKK
-587 NVEKLHIDDV
+587 DD
-597 INLYDEIYKYVP
+597 IMS
-609 KKVFLARWYPAET
+609 AT
-622 DAEYKQ
+622 DKA
-628 SVYRIDAIKEVID
+628 SDRIVS
-641 ELGLQLTDLG
+641 
-651 TRDTGTFDIREVM
+651 F
-664 YHDIRECDI
+664 I
-673 FIADLT
+673 F
-679 GARHNVMIEV
+679 
-689 GYALKHIDTGRMV
+689 
-702 FYFQETDSCK
+702 
-712 NVPFDV
+712 
-718 NHFSYDKIED
+718 
-728 SVEIKAKTKARIMK
+728 
-742 ILEQAKNGEI
+742 GE

>member
-164 QYKTELST
+164 QCKTELST

-202 RNFKFFYGNISELS
+202 RNFKFFYGKISELS

-300 ADINSILMARFL
+300 ADINSILMQYMYYIRTVNKETISETGAINVTTPGLRRYFTEVNKMPITDPIGMCSDMVKLVKVWKKVSEYPQMKVLLKFNENTKLFLASYFFRFDEDNITEELVEPILECLLRLFSLLELVDVGYSSKYFKTFLFGAEVKLVSKSTTVDAITQDFNEHIRSNWDKETIWAALHDYDGNVLVHL
-312 NAGEYKFFPE
+312 NEFLFAKEKGLSFT
-322 VILAANLTDGTKD
+322 LGTKYD
-335 FDELTLFHE
+335 IEHIMPY
-344 SLQSGQT
+344 SGNNLQEIRKDAEIDSEEEFYGVV
-351 WNKSIGNF
+351 NKLGNKILLEEKINRAIGN
-359 QFNISRHA
+359 
-367 SKNVLNQYDRLP
+367 
-379 RIERIYLAHIK
+379 EW
-390 FDESVCEL
+390 
-398 MRIDG
+398 
-403 NHRLSAADD
+403 
-412 VPIDFTLPFCL
+412 
-423 LLFRNPSENDQFTRA
+423 FRTKVST
-438 IFHNIN
+438 
-444 AKQIPLKL
+444 KL
-452 EENLK
+452 ENK
-457 VILESPQVF
+457 TGYIDS
-466 SDDTLIRD
+466 
-474 PSFGWKYYLAR
+474 KYPIA
-485 KTLQSVDFSY
+485 
-495 FPAISSYISQAKCS
+495 
-509 FFVDLFGFLLKNQS
+509 
-523 VEENDSAISKVR
+523 
-535 TQLVEVERALI
+535 RAL
-546 ESEITATTTNIA
+546 
-558 VIGALAYYRLTNES
+558 VS
-572 KYRGF
+572 KYQ
-577 LSWIKKNNIG
+577 SANKPYWKK
-587 NVEKLHIDDV
+587 DD
-597 INLYDEIYKYVP
+597 IMS
-609 KKVFLARWYPAET
+609 AT
-622 DAEYKQ
+622 DKA
-628 SVYRIDAIKEVID
+628 SDRIV
-641 ELGLQLTDLG
+641 
-651 TRDTGTFDIREVM
+651 RF
-664 YHDIRECDI
+664 I
-673 FIADLT
+673 F
-679 GARHNVMIEV
+679 
-689 GYALKHIDTGRMV
+689 
-702 FYFQETDSCK
+702 
-712 NVPFDV
+712 
-718 NHFSYDKIED
+718 
-728 SVEIKAKTKARIMK
+728 
-742 ILEQAKNGEI
+742 GE

>member
-202 RNFKFFYGNISELS
+202 RNFKFFYGKISELS

-300 ADINSILMARFL
+300 ADINSILMQYMYYIRTVNKETISETGAINVTTPGLRRYFTEVNKMPITDPIGMCSDMVKLVKVWKKVSEYPQMKVLLKFNENTKLFLASYFFRFDEDNITEELVEPILECLLRLFSLLELVDVGYSSKYFKTFLFGAEVKLVSKSTTVDAITQDFNEHIRSNWDKETIWAALHDYDGNVLVYL
-312 NAGEYKFFPE
+312 NEFLFAKEKGLSFT
-322 VILAANLTDGTKD
+322 LGTKYD
-335 FDELTLFHE
+335 IEHIMPY
-344 SLQSGQT
+344 SGNNLQEIRKDAEIDSEEEFYGVV
-351 WNKSIGNF
+351 NKLGNKILLEEKINRAIGN
-359 QFNISRHA
+359 
-367 SKNVLNQYDRLP
+367 
-379 RIERIYLAHIK
+379 EW
-390 FDESVCEL
+390 
-398 MRIDG
+398 
-403 NHRLSAADD
+403 
-412 VPIDFTLPFCL
+412 
-423 LLFRNPSENDQFTRA
+423 FRTKVST
-438 IFHNIN
+438 
-444 AKQIPLKL
+444 KL
-452 EENLK
+452 ENK
-457 VILESPQVF
+457 TGYIDS
-466 SDDTLIRD
+466 
-474 PSFGWKYYLAR
+474 KYPIA
-485 KTLQSVDFSY
+485 
-495 FPAISSYISQAKCS
+495 
-509 FFVDLFGFLLKNQS
+509 
-523 VEENDSAISKVR
+523 
-535 TQLVEVERALI
+535 RALVFKYQSANKPYWKKDDI
-546 ESEITATTTNIA
+546 MSATDKA
-558 VIGALAYYRLTNES
+558 S
-572 KYRGF
+572 
-577 LSWIKKNNIG
+577 
-587 NVEKLHIDDV
+587 D
-597 INLYDEIYKYVP
+597 
-609 KKVFLARWYPAET
+609 
-622 DAEYKQ
+622 
-628 SVYRIDAIKEVID
+628 RIV
-641 ELGLQLTDLG
+641 
-651 TRDTGTFDIREVM
+651 RF
-664 YHDIRECDI
+664 I
-673 FIADLT
+673 F
-679 GARHNVMIEV
+679 
-689 GYALKHIDTGRMV
+689 
-702 FYFQETDSCK
+702 
-712 NVPFDV
+712 
-718 NHFSYDKIED
+718 
-728 SVEIKAKTKARIMK
+728 
-742 ILEQAKNGEI
+742 GE

>member
-202 RNFKFFYGNISELS
+202 RNFKFFYGKISELS

-300 ADINSILMARFL
+300 ADINSILMQYMYYIRTVNKETISETGAINVTTPGLRRYFTEINKMPITDPIGMCSDMVKLAKVWKKVSEYPQMKVLLKFNENTKLFLASYFFRFDEDNITEELVEPILECLLRLFSLLELVDVGYSSKYFKTFLFGAEVKLVSKSTTVDAITQDFNEHIRSNWDKETVRAALHDYDGNVLVYL
-312 NAGEYKFFPE
+312 NEFLFAKEKGLSFT
-322 VILAANLTDGTKD
+322 LGTKYD
-335 FDELTLFHE
+335 IEHIMPY
-344 SLQSGQT
+344 SGNNLQEIRKDAEIDSEEEFYGVV
-351 WNKSIGNF
+351 NKLGNKILLEEKINRAIGN
-359 QFNISRHA
+359 
-367 SKNVLNQYDRLP
+367 
-379 RIERIYLAHIK
+379 EW
-390 FDESVCEL
+390 
-398 MRIDG
+398 
-403 NHRLSAADD
+403 
-412 VPIDFTLPFCL
+412 
-423 LLFRNPSENDQFTRA
+423 FRTKVST
-438 IFHNIN
+438 
-444 AKQIPLKL
+444 KL
-452 EENLK
+452 ENK
-457 VILESPQVF
+457 TGYIDS
-466 SDDTLIRD
+466 
-474 PSFGWKYYLAR
+474 KYPIA
-485 KTLQSVDFSY
+485 
-495 FPAISSYISQAKCS
+495 
-509 FFVDLFGFLLKNQS
+509 
-523 VEENDSAISKVR
+523 
-535 TQLVEVERALI
+535 RAL
-546 ESEITATTTNIA
+546 
-558 VIGALAYYRLTNES
+558 VS
-572 KYRGF
+572 KYQ
-577 LSWIKKNNIG
+577 SANKPYWKK
-587 NVEKLHIDDV
+587 DD
-597 INLYDEIYKYVP
+597 IMS
-609 KKVFLARWYPAET
+609 AT
-622 DAEYKQ
+622 DKA
-628 SVYRIDAIKEVID
+628 SDRTVR
-641 ELGLQLTDLG
+641 
-651 TRDTGTFDIREVM
+651 F
-664 YHDIRECDI
+664 I
-673 FIADLT
+673 F
-679 GARHNVMIEV
+679 
-689 GYALKHIDTGRMV
+689 
-702 FYFQETDSCK
+702 
-712 NVPFDV
+712 
-718 NHFSYDKIED
+718 
-728 SVEIKAKTKARIMK
+728 
-742 ILEQAKNGEI
+742 GE